1 MAHRGKSLRALREQ
15 KQILL
20 KRIADDT
27 RITMWYLRA
36 IEEERFDRFP
46 GRFYFKSFA
55 GEYARSLGLDPS
67 EVIQDLQY
75 AYDKWLQQKN
85 EQDDTLRPMANG
97 GFFTRFAGRF
107 LKPPEV

>member
-1 MAHRGKSLRALREQ
+1 MAHRGKSLRAMREQ
-15 KQILL
+15 KQIQL

-27 RITMWYLRA
+27 RITIWYLSA

-46 GRFYFKSFA
+46 GKFYFKSFA
-55 GEYARSLGLDPS
+55 GEYARSLGLDPG

-75 AYDKWLQQKN
+75 AYDKWLQQKT
-85 EQDDTLRPMANG
+85 EQDDTVRPIASG